1 VEPLRVRVFA
11 RLRESLSAS
20 VETGWR
26 YTAKT
31 KDALPFA
38 FGDVFVNSFVDDET
52 EALVPDDYTN
62 TLRDW
67 ECNQDENGVWWTPPS
82 A

>member
-1 VEPLRVRVFA
+1 MESLRVRVFA
-11 RLRESLSAS
+11 RLRESFSAS
-20 VETGWR
+20 VATGGR

-67 ECNQDENGVWWTPPS
+67 DCNKDENGVWWTPPS